1 VLTAD
6 LAEIGPVDP
15 ADPRARFAVSSYAS
29 ELDRRFPAGFD
40 PARSLPAEDRD
51 LRPPRGL
58 LLLATLRGEPVG
70 CGALKLHGDRPAE
83 IKRMWVAEPARG
95 TGLGRRLLAEL
106 EAAAARA
113 GAPAARLETNTSL
126 VEAIALYRASGYV
139 EVDAF
144 NDEQYADH
152 WFEKQ
157 LATPTTD

>member
-6 LAEIGPVDP
+6 LVEIGPVDP
-15 ADPRARFAVSSYAS
+15 GDPRARFALASYAG
-29 ELDRRFPAGFD
+29 ELDRRFDTGFD
-40 PARSLPAEDRD
+40 PARSLPADDRD

-70 CGALKLHGDRPAE
+70 CGALKLHGDEPAE

-95 TGLGRRLLAEL
+95 MGLGRRILAEL

-113 GAPAARLETNTSL
+113 GAPVARLETNASL
-126 VEAIALYRASGYV
+126 VEAIALYRTSGYV

-144 NDEQYADH
+144 NDEQYAQH
-152 WFEKQ
+152 WFEKR
-157 LATPTTD
+157 LAPPTD